1 MMRTGNDDRW
11 RGAVALGVCGGLS
24 YYLTTGEGAN
34 GLGLGLFMTALLL
47 LLVLFFPP
55 SRRWRRASDFYVMA
69 SIVLVLPWVL
79 LKVGYTGRSG
89 RGDRPAWHDLQARYP
104 ATGPAPADL
113 DGGRD
118 VSVRR
123 VRSYTYRNYSFKGIR
138 ASFSDAGVYLA
149 HSFPLSLAYS
159 PVQVPVNGIWRCQ
172 KDASA
177 LSNTTL
183 SVRDLD
189 IEVHMADVDGHILE
203 WCGRHEIPENVPEK
217 RR

>member
-1 MMRTGNDDRW
+1 MRTGNDDRW
-11 RGAVALGVCGGLS
+11 RGALALGICGGLS
-24 YYLTTGEGAN
+24 YYLTTGEGAK
-34 GLGLGLFMTALLL
+34 GLGLGLFITGVVS

-55 SRRWRRASDFYVMA
+55 SRRFRRARDLYVMA
-69 SIVLVLPWVL
+69 VIFLVLPWVE
-79 LKVGYTGRSG
+79 LKIGYPGRGSG
-89 RGDRPAWHDLQARYP
+89 RDRPPWHDLQARYP
-104 ATGPAPADL
+104 ANGPAPADL
-113 DGGRD
+113 DGGHN

-123 VRSYTYRNYSFKGIR
+123 VRFYTYRNYSFKGIR
-138 ASFSDAGVYLA
+138 ASFNDAGAYLV

-189 IEVHMADVDGHILE
+189 IEIHLADVDGQILE